1 MTSTLLKGTPG
12 SVASLIA
19 ATLHQGNPED
29 RNHKL
34 WNIESTD
41 IYILHMQVLLECCYI

>member
-19 ATLHQGNPED
+19 ATLHQENPED